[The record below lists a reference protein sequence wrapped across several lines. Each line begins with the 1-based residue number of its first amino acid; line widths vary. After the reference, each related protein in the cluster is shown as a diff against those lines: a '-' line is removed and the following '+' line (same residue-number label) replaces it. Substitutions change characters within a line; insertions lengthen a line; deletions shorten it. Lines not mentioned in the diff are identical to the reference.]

1 MPRRS
6 PSTETDSPMTAPK
19 PARRGRRES
28 VTLMGDSRQPLYKEV
43 KFAITR
49 MLSSGDIQ
57 AGEAIPTE
65 KELCAMFGTSIGTIR
80 RAIDE
85 LVAEHVLIRQQGRGT
100 FLAPYSPERML
111 NFFFHIVSHD
121 GHREVP
127 IVQTLSFEADTADAP
142 TAEALGIRA
151 DDPIHRVFNIM
162 LMGGE
167 PAVLD
172 EIRIPEALFPGLT
185 EAAFV
190 ARDTT
195 IYDLYQSRFGINV
208 IRTLDRLRAIPA
220 DARTAK
226 RLNIALGMPLLEI
239 IRVAVTFE
247 DRPVEWRRTL
257 LNTENFEYRNLLKS
271 DGP

>member
-6 PSTETDSPMTAPK
+6 STEKTESAAAAK
-19 PARRGRRES
+19 PARRSRRDAIA
-28 VTLMGDSRQPLYKEV
+28 LMGDSGQPLYKEV
-43 KFAITR
+43 KLAITR
-49 MLSSGDIQ
+49 MLSSGEVQ

-65 KELCAMFGTSIGTIR
+65 KQLCEMFGTSIGTIR

-85 LVAEHVLIRQQGRGT
+85 LVAERVLIRQQGRGT

-111 NFFFHIVSHD
+111 NFFFHIVHRD

-127 IVQTLSFEADTADAP
+127 IVQTLSFEESTADAE
-142 TAEALGIRA
+142 TAAELAIRDGDA
-151 DDPIHRVFNIM
+151 IYRIFNMM

-172 EIRIPEALFPGLT
+172 EIRISTAMFPGLT
-185 EAAFV
+185 EAEFV

-195 IYDLYQSRFGINV
+195 IYGLYQSKYGINV
-208 IRTLDRLRAIPA
+208 LRTLDRLRAVA
-220 DARTAK
+220 AEARTAK
-226 RLNIALGMPLLEI
+226 RLNIALGTPLLEI

-257 LNTENFEYRNLLKS
+257 LHTETFEYRNLLKTDS
-271 DGP
+271 P

>member
-6 PSTETDSPMTAPK
+6 PSTETDPPVTAPK

-127 IVQTLSFEADTADAP
+127 IVQTLSFEAATADAP

-151 DDPIHRVFNIM
+151 GDPIHRVFNIM

>member
-6 PSTETDSPMTAPK
+6 STAKAAAVAAK
-19 PARRGRRES
+19 PGKRGRRDAIA
-28 VTLMGDSRQPLYKEV
+28 LMGDSGQPLYKEV
-43 KFAITR
+43 KLAITR
-49 MLSSGDIQ
+49 MLSSGEIRP
-57 AGEAIPTE
+57 GEAIPTE
-65 KELCAMFGTSIGTIR
+65 KQLCELFGTSIGTIR

-111 NFFFHIVSHD
+111 NFFFHIVHRD
-121 GHREVP
+121 GHREIP
-127 IVQTLSFEADTADAP
+127 IVQTLSFKDAKADAA
-142 TAEALGIRA
+142 TAEELAIREG
-151 DDPIHRVFNIM
+151 DPIHKIFNLM

-172 EIRIPEALFPGLT
+172 EIRISRAMFPELT
-185 EAAFV
+185 EAEFV

-195 IYDLYQSRFGINV
+195 IYGLYQSKFGINV
-208 IRTLDRLRAIPA
+208 LRTLDRLRAVAA

-226 RLNIALGMPLLEI
+226 RLNVAAGTPLLEI

-257 LNTENFEYRNLLKS
+257 LHTETFEYRNLLKS
-271 DGP
+271 DSP

>member
-1 MPRRS
+1 MPRRF
-6 PSTETDSPMTAPK
+6 STAKAAAAAK
-19 PARRGRRES
+19 PAKRGRRDAIA
-28 VTLMGDSRQPLYKEV
+28 LMGDSSQPLYKEV
-43 KFAITR
+43 KLAITR
-49 MLSSGDIQ
+49 TLSSGEIRP
-57 AGEAIPTE
+57 GEAIPTE
-65 KELCAMFGTSIGTIR
+65 KQLCELFGTSIGTIR

-111 NFFFHIVSHD
+111 NFFFHIVHRD
-121 GHREVP
+121 GHREIP
-127 IVQTLSFEADTADAP
+127 IVQTLSFKDAKADAA
-142 TAEALGIRA
+142 TAEELAIREGE
-151 DDPIHRVFNIM
+151 PIHKIFNLM

-172 EIRIPEALFPGLT
+172 EIRISRAMFPELT

-195 IYDLYQSRFGINV
+195 IYGLYQSRFGINV
-208 IRTLDRLRAIPA
+208 LRTLDRLRAVAA

-226 RLNIALGMPLLEI
+226 RLNVTAGTPLLEI

-257 LNTENFEYRNLLKS
+257 LHTETFEYRNLLKS
-271 DGP
+271 DSP